1 MRHGD
6 IRKRTR
12 GRWVENKLHT
22 RYTACTRHTHGHCY
36 LVALL
41 SNDARQV
48 LRLRSLH
55 WHVRITKLLS

>member
-1 MRHGD
+1 M
-6 IRKRTR
+6 
-12 GRWVENKLHT
+12 ENKLHT
-22 RYTACTRHTHGHCY
+22 RYTACTGHTHGHCY